1 MTNSLKSAL
10 FAITTVFIWSSA
22 FPLTKVATEY
32 ITPNC
37 LGLLRCTVASVM
49 LLAIG
54 KICKIRLPQKPLH
67 YGLFLISGGLGFSLY
82 MISFNSGMV
91 TLSSAIGSLVIATV
105 PVLTAVG
112 ASVLYKERIKTFG
125 WICIGMAFAGV
136 CILLLWGGE
145 VTLGKGIVW
154 IWIAAIVFC
163 SYNLIN
169 RKLLSMGYTSI
180 ECVTW
185 SMVAGALWLM
195 PFAGIALSQAQ
206 AAPVN
211 VLMVVL
217 YLGMMP
223 SATAYLLWSK
233 AFSLVKKTSEVTN
246 YQFTTPLI
254 STVLGFIILGEVP
267 GMSTVIGGVIIIASI
282 VAFGLKGK

>member
-1 MTNSLKSAL
+1 MNNSIKSAI
-10 FAITTVFIWSSA
+10 FALTTVFIWSSA

-32 ITPNC
+32 ISPNC

-49 LLAIG
+49 LLIIG
-54 KICKIRLPQKPLH
+54 KVCKIRLPQKTSH
-67 YGLFLISGGLGFSLY
+67 YCLFLISGGLGFSLY

-105 PVLTAVG
+105 PVLTAIG
-112 ASVLYKERIKTFG
+112 ASVLYKERIKPLG
-125 WICIGMAFAGV
+125 WFCIGTAFAGV

-145 VTLGKGIVW
+145 VTLGKGIFW
-154 IWIAAIVFC
+154 IWVAAAVFC

-185 SMVAGALWLM
+185 SMISGALWLI
-195 PFAGIALSQAQ
+195 PFSAEAALQVQS
-206 AAPVN
+206 APASA
-211 VLMVVL
+211 LLVVL
-217 YLGMMP
+217 YLGVMP

-233 AFSLVKKTSEVTN
+233 AFSLVEKTSEVTN

-254 STVLGFIILGEVP
+254 STVLGFLILGEVP
-267 GMSTVIGGVIIIASI
+267 GMSTVVGGIVIIASI
-282 VAFGLKGK
+282 VVFGLKGK